1 MRPSFLLLTGF
12 FWAAGALSALAAP
25 FDGKW
30 VADLPAQNGCNYTS
44 TMTLL
49 VADGAITGQVRNPG
63 NQRPVTGKVEADGT
77 GSLDIAGQPATVKFT
92 SDHFDAS
99 WQNSACIRHA
109 EGDRD
114 FDPSQQATLVAE
126 RKQYQDRF
134 ADLVARAEAGDKKV
148 DYTALR
154 SAYVYS
160 EHWDFYNPQ
169 VISLLQQATAAK
181 KGGDCTTTMSAT
193 DDLLKLNFTVSEA
206 HELRHD
212 CLEGTDR
219 AKARIE
225 SDIADGL
232 TDSILAS
239 GDGESEKTAYVVN
252 TREEEDRVLAHKHFQ
267 LRGRQTEVRGADG
280 HFYDTVTAIGIDT
293 TPYNTFVRAR
303 TIYFDVTSFSKARI
317 SKRAAIAVAAASIH

>member
-1 MRPSFLLLTGF
+1 MRPSFLLLMGF
-12 FWAAGALSALAAP
+12 FWSAGALSALAAP

-30 VADLPAQNGCNYTS
+30 VADIPAQNRCNYTS
-44 TMTLL
+44 TVTLL
-49 VADGAITGQVRNPG
+49 VADGAITGQVHNPG
-63 NQRPVTGKVEADGT
+63 NTRPITGKVEADGA
-77 GSLDIAGQPATVKFT
+77 GSLEVAGRPAVIKFT
-92 SDHFDAS
+92 GDHFDAS
-99 WQNSACIRHA
+99 WQNNACIRHA

-114 FDPSQQATLVAE
+114 LEPSQAAALVAE

-154 SAYVYS
+154 TAYIYS
-160 EHWDFYNPQ
+160 EHWDFYSPQ
-169 VISLLQQATAAK
+169 VVGLLQQAAAAQ
-181 KGGDCTTTMSAT
+181 KGGDCATALSAT

-212 CLEGTDR
+212 CLEDTDR
-219 AKARIE
+219 GQARIE

-252 TREEEDRVLAHKHFQ
+252 TQEEENRVLVHKHYQ

-280 HFYDTVTAIGIDT
+280 HFYDTVTAIEIENT
-293 TPYNTFVRAR
+293 TFSSYIRAR

>member
-1 MRPSFLLLTGF
+1 MHPSFLLLTGF
-12 FWAAGALSALAAP
+12 FWAASALSALAAP

-30 VADLPAQNGCNYTS
+30 VADIPAQNGCNYTS

-63 NQRPVTGKVEADGT
+63 NQRAVTGKVEADGT
-77 GSLDIAGQPATVKFT
+77 GSFEIGGQPATIKFT

-114 FDPSQQATLVAE
+114 INPSQQAALVAE

-154 SAYVYS
+154 TAYAYS
-160 EHWDFYNPQ
+160 EHWDFYSPQ
-169 VISLLQQATAAK
+169 VVSLLQQAAAAK

-206 HELRHD
+206 HEFRHD
-212 CLEGTDR
+212 CLEDTDR

-252 TREEEDRVLAHKHFQ
+252 TQEEENRVLVHKHYQ

-280 HFYDTVTAIGIDT
+280 HFYDTVTAIEIENT
-293 TPYNTFVRAR
+293 TFSSYVRAR

-317 SKRAAIAVAAASIH
+317 SKRAAVATAAASIH

>member
-1 MRPSFLLLTGF
+1 MRSSFLLLTGF
-12 FWAAGALSALAAP
+12 FWTAGALSALAAS

-30 VADLPAQNGCNYTS
+30 VADIPAQNGCNYTS

-49 VADGAITGQVRNPG
+49 VADGAITGQVHNPG
-63 NQRPVTGKVEADGT
+63 NQRPATGKVEADGS
-77 GSLDIAGQPATVKFT
+77 GSLEVAGQPATIKFT
-92 SDHFDAS
+92 SDHFDVS
-99 WQNSACIRHA
+99 WQNNACIRHA

-114 FDPSQQATLVAE
+114 IDPSQAASLVAE

-134 ADLVARAEAGDKKV
+134 ADLVAPPQAGDKEV
-148 DYTALR
+148 RFLALR
-154 SAYVYS
+154 TAYAYS
-160 EHWDFYNPQ
+160 EHWDFYSPQ
-169 VISLLQQATAAK
+169 VVSLLQQAAAAK
-181 KGGDCTTTMSAT
+181 KGGDCTTAMSAT

-212 CLEGTDR
+212 CLEDTDP

-225 SDIADGL
+225 SNIADGL
-232 TDSILAS
+232 TNSILAS

-252 TREEEDRVLAHKHFQ
+252 TQEEENRVLVHKHYQ

-280 HFYDTVTAIGIDT
+280 HFYDTVTAIEIENT
-293 TPYNTFVRAR
+293 TFNSYVRAR